1 MSSVNLGMNDKLET
15 CRQLEK
21 ISYQAGLNAM
31 ELVGLNAM
39 ELNGLNAMELDG
51 LNAMELAGRRKYV
64 FQTYQ
69 DQFQKVVKPIENQ
82 K

>member
-1 MSSVNLGMNDKLET
+1 MRSVNLEMNDKLET
-15 CRQLEK
+15 GRQLEK
-21 ISYQAGLNAM
+21 ILYRAGLNAM
-31 ELVGLNAM
+31 KLDGLNAM
-39 ELNGLNAMELDG
+39 KLDG

-69 DQFQKVVKPIENQ
+69 DRFRKVVKPIENQ